1 MGCFDLFE
9 KRSFRFDKKS
19 KNIMIGFEDDRIFK
33 TIYLKGMNLSSDSFK
48 EENRIVLKW
57 KNDSFVMKT
66 NF

>member
-19 KNIMIGFEDDRIFK
+19 KNITIGFEDDRIFK

-48 EENRIVLKW
+48 EE
-57 KNDSFVMKT
+57 KT
-66 NF
+66 NRF

>member
-19 KNIMIGFEDDRIFK
+19 KNITIGFEDVRIFK